1 VEHTNATTMSCLQSL
16 LFLIQ
21 CSLWAPLIAFTVHRN
36 GDRLR
41 NVYISN
47 ILCARSQQRRGD
59 RGYEDF
65 GPDDGGNMRQKGL
78 RYKEDFEQLSLGR
91 DEEPDDEDDYYYDE
105 GDGGDFDPFEEYYEE
120 DEEAANYWSNP
131 ARGKYRYPDEGK
143 GRRRRRESGT
153 TQRTSYKSTTAPP
166 APGFLKEF
174 YDKLFWYGI
183 DTSQTTSAGD
193 RTMFG
198 GTRGKF
204 NGLKVIEDQKRLYQQ
219 QYYDNEDDYGD
230 DYVDDYD
237 DEDDDEDDEYFAGI
251 ERRRR
256 ARREATQSSNSA
268 QYRISDGSFGA
279 NIEERPQGSFRLTE
293 RTPTKSSRRRTTRAE
308 STTQPQAT
316 VRVASHQTNGYEWLG
331 DGSMN
336 DVYSYRRR
344 GAVKN
349 DDLIYEEGESWTRE
363 EVSNW
368 FNGGEDDDS
377 YSSESKSSLVG
388 DVFEKIREG
397 SETRMKKAVQWDN
410 SYSPQR
416 LRGRID
422 PSYDV
427 VDVEVEDYTGEDEM
441 IERDRIFSQAK
452 RRRRSGTRRRVGNEK
467 DLIDAIDRVPPIV
480 GAWGPE
486 GELIGMNAREKAI
499 MEAVREIDD
508 ARRVVEDER
517 AALSVAEERRSIA
530 KAAVLLQR
538 KRISDRR
545 DYISASEGAQIR
557 VKLRTLD
564 ADVTETK
571 RAARKAEDLVYEAE
585 SRLQELESLHSA
597 LLKLAEDDSSKQLD
611 ADQAMPNTNSTNE
624 TCERPSGVESRND
637 CLGDDSVPSPTVGP
651 E

>member
-1 VEHTNATTMSCLQSL
+1 
-16 LFLIQ
+16 
-21 CSLWAPLIAFTVHRN
+21 
-36 GDRLR
+36 
-41 NVYISN
+41 
-47 ILCARSQQRRGD
+47 
-59 RGYEDF
+59 
-65 GPDDGGNMRQKGL
+65 MRQKGL
-78 RYKEDFEQLSLGR
+78 RYREDFEQLSLGR
-91 DEEPDDEDDYYYDE
+91 DEEPEDEDDYYYDE
-105 GDGGDFDPFEEYYEE
+105 GDGEDFDPFEEYYEE
-120 DEEAANYWSNP
+120 DEEATNYWSNP
-131 ARGKYRYPDEGK
+131 TRGKYRYSDEGK
-143 GRRRRRESGT
+143 GRRRRRENGT
-153 TQRTSYKSTTAPP
+153 TRRTSYKSTAAPP

-204 NGLKVIEDQKRLYQQ
+204 NGLKVIEDQQRLYQQ
-219 QYYDNEDDYGD
+219 ENYDDDDDYD
-230 DYVDDYD
+230 DDYD
-237 DEDDDEDDEYFAGI
+237 DEDNDEDEEYFAGI

-256 ARREATQSSNSA
+256 ARREAARSSNSA

-279 NIEERPQGSFRLTE
+279 NTGETPQESFQLAE
-293 RTPTKSSRRRTTRAE
+293 RTPTQSNRRRTTRAKR
-308 STTQPQAT
+308 TKQPQAT
-316 VRVASHQTNGYEWLG
+316 DRVDSYQTNGYEWLG

-336 DVYSYRRR
+336 DVYSYRKR

-368 FNGGEDDDS
+368 FNGEEDDDS
-377 YSSESKSSLVG
+377 YSSESKPSLVG

-397 SETRMKKAVQWDN
+397 SETKMKKAVQWDN

-441 IERDRIFSQAK
+441 IERGRISSQAK
-452 RRRRSGTRRRVGNEK
+452 RRRRSGTKRRVGNEK
-467 DLIDAIDRVPPIV
+467 ELIDAIDRVPPIV

-486 GELIGMNAREKAI
+486 GELVGMNAREKAI
-499 MEAVREIDD
+499 MEAVRELDD
-508 ARRVVEDER
+508 ARRVVEEER

-597 LLKLAEDDSSKQLD
+597 LLKLAGNDSSKQLE
-611 ADQAMPNTNSTNE
+611 ADQAMPNTNSASE
-624 TCERPSGVESRND
+624 TYVRPSGVESNND
-637 CLGDDSVPSPTVGP
+637 CSGDDSLPTPTVGP